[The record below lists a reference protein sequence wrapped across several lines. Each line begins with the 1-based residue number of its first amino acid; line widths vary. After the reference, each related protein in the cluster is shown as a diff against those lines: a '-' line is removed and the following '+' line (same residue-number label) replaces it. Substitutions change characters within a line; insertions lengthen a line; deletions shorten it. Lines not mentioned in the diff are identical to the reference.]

1 MTKANNSIVLRIFI
15 VLGSL
20 IFVAGGFYV
29 LTDFRL
35 DAVETDATKTEEKL
49 EEVDADVDTVENA
62 VSLIQYD
69 IRYIKNELMEQKEIS
84 KQILQELRK

>member
-1 MTKANNSIVLRIFI
+1 MTKINDSIGLRILI
-15 VLGSL
+15 VLGSI

-29 LTDFRL
+29 VTDFRL
-35 DAVETDATKTEEKL
+35 DAVEADATKTEVKL

-84 KQILQELRK
+84 KQILMELQK